1 MKKSKKIMKI
11 VKWIFSF
18 FLILIM
24 INLLPQVL
32 VDIKI
37 CTSYFNKN
45 IDFIFYDNIRADNIS
60 TCIMKGL
67 LFLIIIVIL
76 ICLYKS
82 RLLEGFLKVKKEYI
96 KYCKAYNFNKRKGLA
111 QIKIVQRRDK
121 IISDTDIHNVSEYE
135 KIYKKILKKY
145 EKSNINIERAR
156 IKQYF
161 IGDRKKEEDSKTLMA
176 IFTSAILGSFL
187 SSLLSSQFDDISS
200 IGFFLIWL
208 IGATVISIFLNIFI
222 KKSSKETYHKDLYYN
237 LVLEALNEIEKKR
250 EANLKNELK
259 KEISNE
265 YNLNNDCYIWD
276 LIRNQIY

>member
-1 MKKSKKIMKI
+1 M
-11 VKWIFSF
+11 
-18 FLILIM
+18 
-24 INLLPQVL
+24 
-32 VDIKI
+32 
-37 CTSYFNKN
+37 
-45 IDFIFYDNIRADNIS
+45 
-60 TCIMKGL
+60 
-67 LFLIIIVIL
+67 
-76 ICLYKS
+76 
-82 RLLEGFLKVKKEYI
+82 
-96 KYCKAYNFNKRKGLA
+96 A